1 RVLFRSDFR
10 QRLLPSETGRTTLC
24 PTELRYDEGEAP
36 SLKLLPIETRHT
48 SMTLADYRRRPEAWT
63 THPLDLERPRE
74 MAALLARVTE
84 TRPADTREAQ
94 ALGLYRPH
102 GLPGPRPLDG
112 KLPIPAWRHAVINFP
127 HPLLEQGLVVIDTPG
142 LNALGVEPELT
153 LSVLA
158 GAHAVLFV
166 LAADAG
172 VSRSDLEVWTNH
184 VLPATQGAPGGRLVV
199 LNKADALWDELQTP
213 EAIAAALGHQTEAVA
228 RLLEVSPNQVFA
240 VSAQKGLLAR
250 IKADRALGARS
261 GLDALEGRLAQ
272 AVIGAREELMRA
284 RVLREI
290 GPVIERAR
298 AVI

>member
-1 RVLFRSDFR
+1 
-10 QRLLPSETGRTTLC
+10 
-24 PTELRYDEGEAP
+24 
-36 SLKLLPIETRHT
+36 
-48 SMTLADYRRRPEAWT
+48 
-63 THPLDLERPRE
+63 
-74 MAALLARVTE
+74 
-84 TRPADTREAQ
+84 
-94 ALGLYRPH
+94 
-102 GLPGPRPLDG
+102 
-112 KLPIPAWRHAVINFP
+112 
-127 HPLLEQGLVVIDTPG
+127 
-142 LNALGVEPELT
+142 
-153 LSVLA
+153 
-158 GAHAVLFV
+158 
-166 LAADAG
+166 
-172 VSRSDLEVWTNH
+172 
-184 VLPATQGAPGGRLVV
+184 LVV

-298 AVI
+298 AVIGARLRAVDAQHRELAQLAGKSRAAVAEARERMRAEKRAYEQALGVFQASRTALAERAGALLETLAPERFDALAARTRAAMKESWTTHGLRRAMTQLFAGAHEQLERARTQAAEVAALARAAYAELRRAHDLAALDSPDFPL